1 MKLFLIAISTFLYNI
16 SYAQQLSFNGELV
29 DSIFIKSHKSV
40 YQFDKKGT
48 TIGNANILSLVFDR
62 KENQYVV
69 NHFYED
75 KYKRTFNPD
84 TINLKNRDLNRK
96 KVQDIGPIVLSELL
110 KALNTNINPDSLI
123 YQIDTTALF
132 NYVTE
137 KRIKSIA
144 KKYRL
149 DWYFKPKY
157 STRDEN
163 KQFFNSYK
171 SIDTL
176 KLYLIDKYHDKGYVV
191 ITDYSNTINIWV
203 STSKKEYRFEGNHNP
218 IKQPWYNH
226 SDRSM
231 HSTTS
236 VLNIDIN
243 KSLLK
248 ILPTHFLLT
257 KSISE
262 SALYDDYIKWYFKRF
277 GMDISMNYR

>member
-1 MKLFLIAISTFLYNI
+1 MKIYLIILSIFLYNV
-16 SYAQQLSFNGELV
+16 SYAQQLSFKGEFV
-29 DSIFIKSHKSV
+29 DTIFIKSHRSV

-62 KENQYVV
+62 TGNQYVV
-69 NHFYED
+69 NHYYED
-75 KYKRTFNPD
+75 NYKRTFNPD
-84 TINLKNRDLNRK
+84 TINLENKDLNRK
-96 KVQDIGPIVLSELL
+96 KIQNIGSKKLDELL

-123 YQIDTTALF
+123 FQIDTIALF

-144 KKYRL
+144 RKYRI
-149 DWYFKPKY
+149 DWHFKPKY
-157 STRDEN
+157 STKEEN
-163 KQFFNSYK
+163 RQFFNSYQ

-176 KLYLIDKYHDKGYVV
+176 KVYLLDTYTNKSYIY

-203 STSKKEYRFEGNHNP
+203 STSKNEYRFEGKYPNP

-226 SDRSM
+226 SDTSM
-231 HSTTS
+231 FSTTS

-243 KSLLK
+243 KSLIK
-248 ILPTHFLLT
+248 ILPNDFLLT

-262 SALYDDYIKWYFKRF
+262 NALYDDYIKWYFKRC
-277 GMDISMNYR
+277 GMIYP